1 MGLYQSLVKAAGN
14 TGIPEGP
21 ALCGFDLGN
30 RVVAGCLSG
39 NESSR
44 IHSCEPGVACPAVR
58 NSKAVYITPIVNRT
72 KDGTEIREVGAGG
85 GIGDL
90 YQIHELE
97 LPDQSTLAELGNLC
111 LKHISDKDRLIQM
124 HNVLSEAFRSRKK
137 ALSLDQ
143 YGVKEEGDI
152 SLQKLVEMLGRGLSD
167 GAKPDLTKTI
177 VSRDHSLGEPISY
190 QIQRFPY
197 SRHSSYSELCE
208 LVAAF
213 RPKDI
218 HPCTVDPS
226 SWNEDVSIQRLFGHL
241 CSGRDF
247 AHDAYMRET
256 LEDTDD
262 EGNQRA
268 RKRARYDEN
277 LSTQSTQ
284 DSSVAEGGHATLSL
298 EGDEY
303 LEPQDQISRL
313 PMPAVESQKSFDG
326 QSTHSSSSQ
335 TLSPQTNQAKFKNTN
350 RPADVDQT
358 KVKRDEVRKAHQY
371 LQEHADP
378 RLIHIGSLPPW
389 PAEEETSQTSEES
402 TRAPT
407 HQSSNEIPQYFN
419 ANNSK
424 DEPPSLQIH
433 PPQNQDSQLT
443 ETTSLSIPES
453 ALVISP
459 PPRNEHTTRTTSDQN
474 HEHEQEHDANGTH
487 SMRNR
492 ITARTRARIA
502 AYLAAREDSWMDVSL
517 ISAGNNHAEEEM
529 EL

>member
-1 MGLYQSLVKAAGN
+1 MGLYQSLAKTAGN
-14 TGIPEGP
+14 RGIPEGP

-39 NESSR
+39 SESSR
-44 IHSCEPGVACPAVR
+44 IHSCEPGIACPAIR
-58 NSKAVYITPIVNRT
+58 NSKAVYIIPIVNRT
-72 KDGTEIREVGAGG
+72 KDGAEIPEVGAGG

-90 YQIHELE
+90 YQTHELE
-97 LPDQSTLAELGNLC
+97 LPDESTLAELENLC
-111 LKHISDKDRLIQM
+111 LKHISDRDRLSQM
-124 HNVLSEAFRSRKK
+124 RNVLSAAFRSKRK

-143 YGVKEEGDI
+143 YGVKEEGNI
-152 SLQKLVEMLGRGLSD
+152 SLQKLVEMLGRALSD
-167 GAKPDLTKTI
+167 GAKSDLTKTI
-177 VSRDHSLGEPISY
+177 VSRDPSPGEHISY
-190 QIQRFPY
+190 HIQRFPY

-226 SWNEDVSIQRLFGHL
+226 SWNEAVSIQRLFGHL

-247 AHDAYMRET
+247 VHDDYMRGT

-262 EGNQRA
+262 GGDQRA
-268 RKRARYDEN
+268 RKRARYAEN

-284 DSSVAEGGHATLSL
+284 ASSVAEGGHAALSL
-298 EGDEY
+298 EGDGY

-313 PMPAVESQKSFDG
+313 PMSGESQKSFDG
-326 QSTHSSSSQ
+326 QSTLSSSFQ
-335 TLSPQTNQAKFKNTN
+335 TLSPQTNQAKFQNTT

-358 KVKRDEVRKAHQY
+358 KTKRDEIRKAHRY

-378 RLIHIGSLPPW
+378 RLIHIGPLPPW
-389 PAEEETSQTSEES
+389 PAEKEPSQTSGQS

-407 HQSSNEIPQYFN
+407 HQSSNGTTQDFN
-419 ANNSK
+419 PNNSK
-424 DEPPSLQIH
+424 DEPPTPPIH
-433 PPQNQDSQLT
+433 PPENQDSQLT
-443 ETTSLSIPES
+443 DTTSLSIPES
-453 ALVISP
+453 ALLISSP
-459 PPRNEHTTRTTSDQN
+459 PRDECITHPTSDQN
-474 HEHEQEHDANGTH
+474 HEHEHEHNANGTQ

-492 ITARTRARIA
+492 ITARTHARIA
-502 AYLAAREDSWMDVSL
+502 AYLAAREDSWVDVSL
-517 ISAGNNHAEEEM
+517 ISAGNNHSEEEM